1 MNKKLIVFIS
11 VFFIL
16 FVGINLFR
24 VSNDEILSNENL
36 KNKGEVYYI
45 DNDYTYG
52 GYSKEFSVS
61 KNNGDLLSISVDN
74 VGKNDFYL
82 DFSRNNK
89 SILDD
94 VLIKGGE
101 TFFREF
107 SSDDFKLSG
116 KFEVYLYTMDGS
128 RASANISVVQK

>member
-16 FVGINLFR
+16 FVGINLLR